1 MDKGKVIFRHPDI
14 MPASETDENS
24 FNFGRIYPIYSDL
37 NGIKGSWFAKKLFP
51 IVNQLAGDFK
61 EYLPEKFLKEH
72 NLPVLPAMMRD
83 LHFPATLQDSDR
95 ARFRLFFE
103 RLLKIQLVSLINKE
117 SYQHTQ
123 NIHDQPD
130 RELVKEFLQTL
141 PFELTHAQKRSLKE
155 CIDDLHSGKTMMRL
169 LP

>member
-61 EYLPEKFLKEH
+61 EYLPERFLKEH

-83 LHFPATLQDSDR
+83 LHFPATLQDSER

-117 SYQHTQ
+117 SYQHEI

-130 RELVKEFLQTL
+130 RELVKEFLATL

-169 LP
+169 LQ